1 MPMNTKLLLGGAAA
15 LALLLSS
22 KSSSSKKSSGTTNTD
37 KKPDDGKGDEGEIP
51 GPNGCAVGL
60 IVKDG
65 VCTIDPKGPNDPKNP
80 DNNTNTEKNKYNGLP
95 SAESMSISA
104 DCKTVKF
111 GDTTGDAWW
120 KIKGKPKAQQWVK
133 NGYENPLMISYEMI
147 HGLSPCFAKF
157 PIQKSFT
164 SRKDMELS
172 RIAWIK
178 SNRAVWNLLWS
189 VRNRIDKEF
198 FDGQQTVELDLK
210 TLKFKY
216 GAKFDFEK
224 FWEEF
229 LLPLTST
236 ALEQEMD
243 KPGYLF
249 KGVVSH
255 TNDTED
261 LFSDQYA
268 LATQI
273 FIILTVFSNI
283 PMTSFLKLLNPG
295 TDKLQVFGE
304 TTTKFNGY
312 LSDHIVD
319 LLDDGVL
326 IGFEAETA

>member
-22 KSSSSKKSSGTTNTD
+22 KSSSSSKKSSGTNTD

-80 DNNTNTEKNKYNGLP
+80 DTNTNKNKYNGLP

-133 NGYENPLMISYEMI
+133 SGYENPLMIAYEMI

-172 RIAWIK
+172 RIPWIK
-178 SNRAVWNLLWS
+178 TYRPVWNLLWS

-198 FDGQQTVELDLK
+198 FDGEQTVELDIK

-216 GAKFDFEK
+216 GTKFDFEK

-249 KGVVSH
+249 KGVTEHV
-255 TNDTED
+255 NATED
-261 LFSDQYA
+261 LFSNQFEF
-268 LATQI
+268 ATRV
-273 FIILTVFSNI
+273 FIILTVFPNI
-283 PMTSFLKLLNPG
+283 PISNLHKLLDPG
-295 TDKLQVFGE
+295 IGKLQLFGS
-304 TTTKFNGY
+304 TTTKFNGW
-312 LSDHIVD
+312 LADHITD
-319 LLDDGVL
+319 LVSDGVL